1 MKFKTLAGY
10 FERIEKT
17 ASRLE
22 MTEILAELYKECSED
37 EIDLVTYLSLG
48 KLRPKFEGVEFN
60 MAETMML
67 RVISAAYGVELDKV
81 EEEFKKVGDLGSCIE
96 VLGEGSKLARHSPR
110 SQQVAGSSEPL
121 VPSRTLTVINKN
133 SRELAVEE
141 VYKRLF
147 EIAVDEGAGSQDR
160 KVQAM
165 ANLLRGLDGLS
176 AKFVVRIPV
185 NKLRLGFSDM
195 TVLDALSWMEKGDKS
210 LRPQLERAFNVSA
223 DIGRITST
231 FKKSGLKG
239 VAGIKIEVGV
249 PIRAAQ
255 AERLPNAEKMV
266 EKLGVFGVEGKW
278 DGLRVQIHL
287 DKARRHEIKKQEALF
302 GDVKRGFVR
311 IFSRNLDN
319 MTDMFPEIVEA
330 VEKLDVERVIL
341 DGEAVAFDPKT
352 NKLLNF
358 QATVKRKRKHGVSGM
373 AKELPMKVFVYD
385 VLFLDGENLVEKPF
399 AERRKKL
406 ETLFSGSSTNSSPS
420 RSGLKGVPSR
430 TDLYGLTAINSDGQ
444 ETLVLA
450 EQEIVSDV
458 KHLRRLVKKYLD
470 MGLEGVMCKKLSTA
484 YQAGSRNFNWVKFKK
499 TTEGELVD
507 TVDAVVMGYY
517 PGKGRRGGFG
527 IGAFLVGV
535 RDESGKIGSIAK
547 IGTGVTDEEWGEI
560 KKRCDKLVVKS
571 KPKDYKVDKNLWP
584 DVWVKP
590 ELVVEIMAD
599 EITKSP
605 IHAFELALRFPRLVR
620 FRDDKKVSEGT
631 SRKELE
637 KFFKMQ

>member
-1 MKFKTLAGY
+1 MKFKRLAEY
-10 FERIEKT
+10 FQRIEKT
-17 ASRLE
+17 ASRLA
-22 MTEILAELYKECSED
+22 MTEILAELFKECD
-37 EIDLVTYLSLG
+37 ANEIDLVTYLSLG
-48 KLRPKFEGVEFN
+48 KLRPKFEGIEFN

-67 RVISAAYGVELDKV
+67 RVISAAYGVEFSKV
-81 EEEFKKVGDLGSCIE
+81 EGDFKELGDLGG
-96 VLGEGSKLARHSPR
+96 LLDKNQGSELSFTSLRTAE
-110 SQQVAGSSEPL
+110 SSEPTDL
-121 VPSRTLTVINKN
+121 SVGQ
-133 SRELAVEE
+133 
-141 VYKRLF
+141 VYARLMD
-147 EIAVDEGAGSQDR
+147 IAVDEGAGSQDR

-165 ANLLRGLDGLS
+165 AKLLKDLDSLS

-195 TVLDALSWMEKGDKS
+195 TVLDALSWMERGDKS
-210 LRPQLERAFNVSA
+210 LRPQLERPFNVSA
-223 DIGRITST
+223 DIGRIVRV

-287 DKARRHEIKKQEALF
+287 DKAKRHEIKKQEALF
-302 GDVKRGFVR
+302 GDANTSFVR
-311 IFSRNLDN
+311 IFSRNMDN
-319 MTDMFPEIVEA
+319 MTHMFPDIVAA

-341 DGEAVAFDPKT
+341 DGEAVAYDPKT

-358 QATVKRKRKHGVSGM
+358 QATVKRKRKHGVAGM
-373 AKELPMKVFVYD
+373 AKELPMRVFVYD
-385 VLFLDGENLVEKPF
+385 ILFLNGDNLIEKPF
-399 AERRKKL
+399 RERRKRL
-406 ETLFSGSSTNSSPS
+406 EAILSGQSTDSSPS

-430 TDLYGLTAINSDGQ
+430 TDLSLK
-444 ETLVLA
+444 LA

-458 KHLRRLVKKYLD
+458 KHLRRLVKKYLN
-470 MGLEGVMCKKLSTA
+470 MGLEGVMCKKLSTS

-499 TTEGELVD
+499 TTEGDLVD
-507 TVDAVVMGYY
+507 TIDAVVMGYY

-535 RDESGKIGSIAK
+535 RDKDGKIGSIAK

-560 KKRCDKLVVKS
+560 KRRCDKIVSKD
-571 KPKDYKVDKNLWP
+571 KPKEYKVDKNLNP
-584 DVWVKP
+584 YVWVKP
-590 ELVVEIMAD
+590 EMVVEIMAD

-605 IHAFELALRFPRLVR
+605 IHAFGLALRFPRLVR
-620 FRDDKKVSEGT
+620 FRDDKKITQGT
-631 SRKELE
+631 SKKELE
-637 KFFKMQ
+637 KFFGMQGK